1 MNIIIKTTFLLLS
14 ATATCSV
21 SAQRL
26 TLSQCQ
32 TLATEHNLTLR
43 SAEAQV
49 ERARIMHGT
58 AWDLDKTDIALSQDP
73 TSGGS
78 PDNAISISQS
88 IEFPTVYTAR
98 RRQLRAETKAE
109 ESRRRI
115 VATQINADIAS
126 AYWQLVYENE
136 KLNIL
141 RSQDSLL
148 VSYAKIARQRYDAGE
163 ARQLESLSADRLLEE
178 NAMEIAATQGQIR
191 SAQLT
196 LRTLV
201 GNDSVITPAD
211 ERLVPIAYTPSAVY
225 NYSSTAEGEYAN
237 DRIVV
242 AEKALSVAKN
252 AYAPS
257 LSLTLKNQLVIT
269 GWDPYHENRSR
280 YEGGNFMGFEVG
292 VGVPLFYGAT
302 KAKVKVARKDRE
314 IAEMEL
320 HREQNQLQNEYS
332 NAQSVYNNALH
343 RVRYYEDKGMKT
355 AESTARLGALEYEN
369 GEISYVEY
377 VNALQESITLRLKRA
392 AVVNE
397 YNQAVVALQRLS
409 GEF

>member
-1 MNIIIKTTFLLLS
+1 MNNIIKTTLLLL
-14 ATATCSV
+14 TAAVSGNI

-32 TLATEHNLTLR
+32 TLAAERNLSLR
-43 SAEAQV
+43 TADAQV
-49 ERARIMHGT
+49 ERARIMHRT
-58 AWDLDKTDIALSQDP
+58 AWDLDKTDIGLSQDP

-88 IEFPTVYTAR
+88 IEFPTVYAAR
-98 RRQLRAETKAE
+98 RRQLRAETKVE

-148 VSYAKIARQRYDAGE
+148 VRYAKIARQRYDAGE
-163 ARQLESLSADRLLEE
+163 ARQLESLSAERLLNE
-178 NAMEIAATQGQIR
+178 NAMEITATKGQIR
-191 SAQLT
+191 SIQLT

-201 GNDSVITPAD
+201 GNDSDIIPAD
-211 ERLVPIAYTPSAVY
+211 ERLVPIAYTPSVEY
-225 NYSSTAEGEYAN
+225 NYSATAEGEYAN
-237 DRIVV
+237 DRVVV
-242 AEKALSVAKN
+242 AEKALSVARN

-257 LSLTLKNQLVIT
+257 LSITLKNQLVIT

-280 YEGGNFMGFEVG
+280 YEGGNFMGFEVS
-292 VGVPLFYGAT
+292 VGVPLFYSAT
-302 KAKVKVARKDRE
+302 KAKVKAARKDRE
-314 IAEMEL
+314 IAEMERQ
-320 HREQNQLQNEYS
+320 REQNQLRNDYI
-332 NAQSVYNNALH
+332 NAQSAYNNALL
-343 RVRYYEDKGMKT
+343 RMKYYEDKGMKT
-355 AESTARLGALEYEN
+355 AENTASLGALEYEN
-369 GEISYVEY
+369 GEISYMEY
-377 VNALQESITLRLKRA
+377 VNAMQESIDLRFKRA

-397 YNQAVVALQRLS
+397 YNQTVVALQRLR